1 MDIPP
6 ELIPASWLPPAWLLY
21 LLVVAISLMR
31 APWFRLGEKDSANT
45 LFGAVALVL
54 VFWNLNTGVMPGQSL
69 HYLGA
74 SLMTLMFGWEF
85 AFIAV
90 QVLVITTIF
99 QDRTTWAMLA
109 INGLLLGALPT
120 WLTHL
125 LLRLT
130 QRFLPHNYFIYFFIN
145 TFIATI
151 GGVILLAFAI
161 TGVVSFSH
169 HPRMTQGL
177 LPFLLMLALPEG
189 VLTGMV
195 ISILVVY
202 KPEWVTTFRDN
213 TYLRRR

>member
-6 ELIPASWLPPAWLLY
+6 ELISASWLFPIWLAY
-21 LLVVAISLMR
+21 LLTAASALLR
-31 APWFRLGEKDSANT
+31 APWFRLREKDSANT

-54 VFWNLNTGVMPGQSL
+54 AFWNLNTGVMPGQSI

-74 SLMTLMFGWEF
+74 SLLTLMFGWEF
-85 AFIAV
+85 AFLAIQILIV
-90 QVLVITTIF
+90 TTIF
-99 QDRTTWAMLA
+99 QERTTWAMLA
-109 INGLLLGALPT
+109 LNGLLSGALPSL
-120 WLTHL
+120 LTHG

-151 GGVILLAFAI
+151 GGIILLALAI
-161 TGVVSFSH
+161 TFTVSFSNQ
-169 HPRMTQGL
+169 PQMTQGL

-195 ISILVVY
+195 ISILVIY